1 MDSVTQFLSN
11 VAAGAKVSAVK
22 SQLELARKL
31 NERSKLVQKRKLQ
44 RQRIKKLAKE
54 LTTIEAQ
61 IQIVNSDI
69 QRIEE
74 CVNTGSD
81 NEDD

>member
-44 RQRIKKLAKE
+44 RQRIKVGKRAYI
-54 LTTIEAQ
+54 IEAQ
-61 IQIVNSDI
+61 IQIFNV
-69 QRIEE
+69 
-74 CVNTGSD
+74 
-81 NEDD
+81 

>member
-1 MDSVTQFLSN
+1 MLHSFLSN
-11 VAAGAKVSAVK
+11 VAAGIKVSAVK

-81 NEDD
+81 NEED